1 MSDIEAI
8 VIGGS
13 AGALEALL
21 SIMPMLPEQVLC
33 PIVIVLH
40 LPPAQPSHVPDILSR
55 VCARTVYE
63 AEDKVPLRDQ
73 TIYVAAPNYHLLIER
88 NRSLSL
94 SIDEP
99 VHHSRPAIDVL
110 FESAADAY
118 GPAVAGLVLSG
129 ANQDGAEG
137 LYQIRQV
144 GGLAIIQDPATA
156 SSPIM
161 PETAI
166 RRVGPSAHVIRLM
179 DLGAFFARLVC
190 AHAEPIQ
197 GYKTRSGGFLL

>member
-1 MSDIEAI
+1 MTDIEAI

-13 AGALEALL
+13 AGALDALL
-21 SIMPMLPEQVLC
+21 AIVPALPEQLSC
-33 PIVIVLH
+33 PIVIVIH
-40 LPPAQPSHVPDILSR
+40 LPPAQPNLVPEILSR
-55 VCARTVYE
+55 VCARAVYE
-63 AEDKVPLRDQ
+63 AEDKAPLRDR

-99 VHHSRPAIDVL
+99 VQHSRPAIDVL

-137 LYQIRQV
+137 LRQIQKA
-144 GGLAIIQDPATA
+144 GGVAIVQAPATA
-156 SSPIM
+156 SSPMM
-161 PETAI
+161 PEAAMQ
-166 RRVGPSAHVIRLM
+166 RVGPSAHVVRLEH
-179 DLGAFFARLVC
+179 LVFFLAKIAGTNGA
-190 AHAEPIQ
+190 
-197 GYKTRSGGFLL
+197 KTRIEDLPR

>member
-13 AGALEALL
+13 AGGLDALL
-21 SIMPMLPEQVLC
+21 SIVPALPDQVSC

-40 LPPAQPSHVPDILSR
+40 LPPAQPNLVPEILSR
-55 VCARTVYE
+55 VCARAVHE
-63 AEDKVPLRDQ
+63 AEDKMPLRNQ
-73 TIYVAAPNYHLLIER
+73 TIYVAAPNYHLLIEK

-137 LYQIRQV
+137 LCQIRQA
-144 GGLAIIQDPATA
+144 GGVAIVQAPATA
-156 SSPIM
+156 SSPMM

-166 RRVGPSAHVIRLM
+166 RRVGPSAHVVRLV
-179 DLGAFFARLVC
+179 DLGAFLARLVG
-190 AHAEPIQ
+190 A
-197 GYKTRSGGFLL
+197 KTYGGDLLW

>member
-13 AGALEALL
+13 AGALDALL
-21 SIMPMLPEQVLC
+21 AIVPALPEQLSC
-33 PIVIVLH
+33 PIVIALH
-40 LPPAQPSHVPDILSR
+40 LPPAQPNLVPEILSR
-55 VCARTVYE
+55 ICSRAVHE
-63 AEDKVPLRDQ
+63 AEDKAPLCDHA
-73 TIYVAAPNYHLLIER
+73 IYVAAPNYHLLIER

-137 LYQIRQV
+137 LCQIRQA
-144 GGLAIIQDPATA
+144 GGVAIVQAPATA
-156 SSPIM
+156 SSPMM
-161 PETAI
+161 PETAM
-166 RRVGPSAHVIRLM
+166 RRVGPSAHVVRLV
-179 DLGAFFARLVC
+179 DLGAFLARLVG
-190 AHAEPIQ
+190 A
-197 GYKTRSGGFLL
+197 KTRGGDVPW

>member
-13 AGALEALL
+13 AGALDALL
-21 SIMPMLPEQVLC
+21 AIVPALPEEVSC

-40 LPPAQPSHVPDILSR
+40 LPPAQPSLVPEILSR
-55 VCARTVYE
+55 VCTRAVHE
-63 AEDKVPLRDQ
+63 AEDKAPLRDQ

-129 ANQDGAEG
+129 ANQDGADG
-137 LYQIRQV
+137 LCQIWQA
-144 GGLAIIQDPATA
+144 GGVAIVQAPATA
-156 SSPIM
+156 SSPMM
-161 PETAI
+161 PETAM
-166 RRVGPSAHVIRLM
+166 RRVGPSARVVRLV
-179 DLGAFFARLVC
+179 DLGAFLARLVG
-190 AHAEPIQ
+190 A
-197 GYKTRSGGFLL
+197 KTRGGKVLG

>member
-1 MSDIEAI
+1 MS
-8 VIGGS
+8 
-13 AGALEALL
+13 
-21 SIMPMLPEQVLC
+21 C

-40 LPPAQPSHVPDILSR
+40 LPPAQPNLVPEILSR
-55 VCARTVYE
+55 VCARAVHE
-63 AEDKVPLRDQ
+63 AEDKMPLRNQ
-73 TIYVAAPNYHLLIER
+73 TIYVGAPNYHLLIEK

-118 GPAVAGLVLSG
+118 GPAVAGLLLSG

-137 LYQIRQV
+137 LCQIRQA
-144 GGLAIIQDPATA
+144 GGVAIVQDPATA
-156 SSPIM
+156 SSPMM

-166 RRVGPSAHVIRLM
+166 RRVGPSAHVVRLV
-179 DLGAFFARLVC
+179 DLGAFLATLVG
-190 AHAEPIQ
+190 A
-197 GYKTRSGGFLL
+197 KTCGGDLLW

>member
-13 AGALEALL
+13 AGALDALL
-21 SIMPMLPEQVLC
+21 AIVPALPEQILC

-40 LPPAQPSHVPDILSR
+40 LPPAKPSLVPEILSR
-55 VCARTVYE
+55 VSARPVYE
-63 AEDKVPLRDQ
+63 AEDKAPLCDR

-137 LYQIRQV
+137 LCKIRQA
-144 GGLAIIQDPATA
+144 GGVAIVQAPTTA
-156 SSPIM
+156 SSPMM
-161 PETAI
+161 PEAAI
-166 RRVGPSAHVIRLM
+166 RQVGPSAHVVRVV
-179 DLGAFFARLVC
+179 DLGTFLARLVG
-190 AHAEPIQ
+190 AQ
-197 GYKTRSGGFLL
+197 TRAGESLW

>member
-13 AGALEALL
+13 AGALDALL
-21 SIMPMLPEQVLC
+21 AIVPALPEQILC

-40 LPPAQPSHVPDILSR
+40 LPPAKPSLVPEILSR
-55 VCARTVYE
+55 VSARPVYE
-63 AEDKVPLRDQ
+63 AEDKAPLCDR

-137 LYQIRQV
+137 LCKIRQA
-144 GGLAIIQDPATA
+144 GGVAIVQAPTTA
-156 SSPIM
+156 SSPMM
-161 PETAI
+161 PEAAI
-166 RRVGPSAHVIRLM
+166 RQVGPSAHVVRVV
-179 DLGAFFARLVC
+179 DLGTFLGRLVG
-190 AHAEPIQ
+190 AKPRAGE
-197 GYKTRSGGFLL
+197 LLW

>member
-13 AGALEALL
+13 AGALDALL
-21 SIMPMLPEQVLC
+21 AIVPALPDQILC

-40 LPPAQPSHVPDILSR
+40 LPPAQPSLVPEILSR
-55 VCARTVYE
+55 VSARAVYE
-63 AEDKVPLRDQ
+63 AEDKAQLCDR

-99 VHHSRPAIDVL
+99 VHYSRPAIDVL

-137 LYQIRQV
+137 LCKIRQA
-144 GGLAIIQDPATA
+144 GGVAIVQAPATA
-156 SSPIM
+156 SSPMM
-161 PETAI
+161 PEAAI
-166 RRVGPSAHVIRLM
+166 RQVGPSAHVVRVV
-179 DLGAFFARLVC
+179 DLGTFLARLVG
-190 AHAEPIQ
+190 A
-197 GYKTRSGGFLL
+197 KTRAGELL